1 MGKLKLAA
9 IYNQPQNIPTQ
20 RDFELLFKEDVPTLV
35 AGVWNTKHT
44 AWSNSYTDTSG
55 KAIMDLIEKY
65 NLEVDG
71 TTTPTHYSERV
82 GPLST
87 SIIDFAIFHELNLY
101 YEMFMVGALS
111 SDHEP
116 MIIELHALHT
126 SRLPDPET
134 VNWDYFTEIISRTE
148 LPTTTDLKNRGDLE
162 GAIEVLIQS
171 I

>member
-1 MGKLKLAA
+1 
-9 IYNQPQNIPTQ
+9 
-20 RDFELLFKEDVPTLV
+20 
-35 AGVWNTKHT
+35 
-44 AWSNSYTDTSG
+44 
-55 KAIMDLIEKY
+55 
-65 NLEVDG
+65 
-71 TTTPTHYSERV
+71 
-82 GPLST
+82 
-87 SIIDFAIFHELNLY
+87 
-101 YEMFMVGALS
+101 MVGALS

-134 VNWDYFTEIISRTE
+134 VNWDYFTEIISCTE